1 MKQTNYLQ
9 LIRQNIALIISITL
23 LAGAISIWICGAI
36 SQSYYES
43 KIELLVIQK
52 ENQNLDSY
60 AAQKAAEKL
69 GNNLTKIVYSSDFL
83 DKAIATGL
91 IDKSLF
97 YDNPLLRKKQWE
109 KLVKAQVVPETGIIK
124 VYGYGENQDTAK
136 NIAMASAK
144 VLTENSGDYYGSQDV
159 TIKVIDQAITSNLP
173 AKPNIILNTLIAMVI
188 GFIGSISLVI
198 LIGELKNIQIE
209 KEEISYQ
216 PLNPVFPVSRSDN
229 SRVVTTAKPVSAVEQ
244 SPTNQNPTN
253 IEEMPFYQVLNH
265 QTFPNELATSFAE
278 SQENSEKSSVSMDDY
293 MK

>member
-43 KIELLVIQK
+43 KVELLVIQK

-83 DKAIATGL
+83 DKVIATGL

-144 VLTENSGDYYGSQDV
+144 VLTENSGDYYGGQDV

-198 LIGELKNIQIE
+198 LIGELKNIQVE

-216 PLNPVFPVSRSDN
+216 PLNPVFPVSPAKTEVRN
-229 SRVVTTAKPVSAVEQ
+229 IEKPVVEQ

-253 IEEMPFYQVLNH
+253 IEEMSFYQVLNH
-265 QTFPNELATSFAE
+265 QTFPNELATSSAE
-278 SQENSEKSSVSMDDY
+278 SQENGEKSSVSMDDY